1 MAMFDEMDK
10 KISGWISAGVGKAKD
25 MSESMKISGLI
36 KEEENKQ
43 NEIFKQ
49 IGQLYFVNYADHAEG
64 QLKEMCL
71 KIADSKASVMQYK
84 EQLCALK
91 GTIGCPNC
99 GAEISSNSMF
109 CSACGAK
116 IELPRKQQNGKI
128 CSNCGAV
135 VEEGAIFC
143 TSCGTKIVAQ
153 STEGDKK
160 SENNQSLEEQDLVKS
175 EIEQEKICPQCGKKL
190 EIGQTFCTNCGTRID

>member
-10 KISGWISAGVGKAKD
+10 KISGWISAGAGKAKD

-116 IELPRKQQNGKI
+116 DRKK
-128 CSNCGAV
+128 
-135 VEEGAIFC
+135 
-143 TSCGTKIVAQ
+143 
-153 STEGDKK
+153 
-160 SENNQSLEEQDLVKS
+160 
-175 EIEQEKICPQCGKKL
+175 
-190 EIGQTFCTNCGTRID
+190 

>member
-1 MAMFDEMDK
+1 MF
-10 KISGWISAGVGKAKD
+10 
-25 MSESMKISGLI
+25 
-36 KEEENKQ
+36 
-43 NEIFKQ
+43 
-49 IGQLYFVNYADHAEG
+49 
-64 QLKEMCL
+64 

-175 EIEQEKICPQCGKKL
+175 EIEQEKICPQCGK
-190 EIGQTFCTNCGTRID
+190 N